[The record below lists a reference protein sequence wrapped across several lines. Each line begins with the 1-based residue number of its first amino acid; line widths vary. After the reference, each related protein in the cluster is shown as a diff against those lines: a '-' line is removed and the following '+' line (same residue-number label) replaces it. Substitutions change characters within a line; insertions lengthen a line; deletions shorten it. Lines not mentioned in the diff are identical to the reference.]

1 MIPPYIS
8 KTSFSTTSGK
18 SEQYAFSGSQPLDDL
33 FDSVDAVII
42 ATPVWTHFDFV
53 RKALE
58 HNKHILCEKPMA
70 QSYAL

>member
-1 MIPPYIS
+1 M
-8 KTSFSTTSGK
+8 
-18 SEQYAFSGSQPLDDL
+18 
-33 FDSVDAVII
+33 DAVII

-70 QSYAL
+70 QSYAEAKEMCGLSEITSVICAVN